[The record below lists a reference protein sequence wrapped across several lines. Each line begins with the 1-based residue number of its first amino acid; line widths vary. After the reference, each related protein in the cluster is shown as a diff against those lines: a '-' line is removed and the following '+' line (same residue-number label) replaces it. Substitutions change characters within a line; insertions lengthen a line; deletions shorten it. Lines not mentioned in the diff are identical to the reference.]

1 MKRRIIH
8 LIGVVL
14 LLSLLFAGCNDAVK
28 PTEPDETPVN
38 TPAETPEETPGET
51 PAETPGGTQAPTL
64 DTTPIENPMTM
75 ESEHDVSKFPFDVR
89 CAMFYFGNYNGVY
102 VLDISEGT
110 MTGDIYQ
117 EEIEGYSFLYWDD
130 MLNVYNAN
138 DGKFYTLSEAYE
150 SGLLPLEVIRYM
162 HQKHVFIRPRRYH
175 IEGYPVPDEE
185 PVFTVRSDGFYYFE
199 GECTGIKAGVSDN
212 VTERYW
218 AKLDARGHGYL
229 TTTEFESVG

>member
-1 MKRRIIH
+1 MKRIIIH

-28 PTEPDETPVN
+28 PTEPEETPVN
-38 TPAETPEETPGET
+38 TPAETPEETPE
-51 PAETPGGTQAPTL
+51 ETPGGTQAPTF
-64 DTTPIENPMTM
+64 DTTLIENPMSM
-75 ESEHDVSKFPFDVR
+75 ETDYDVSKFPYEVR
-89 CAMFYFGNYNGVY
+89 CAKFYFGNYNGVF

-150 SGLLPLEVIRYM
+150 KELLPLEVIEYM
-162 HQKHVFIRPRRYH
+162 HPLHIMLNPRRYK
-175 IEGYPVPDEE
+175 IAGYDVPEKCPVG
-185 PVFTVRSDGFYYFE
+185 TVREDGYYYLN
-199 GECTGIKAGVSDN
+199 GECLDIKAGVSDD

-218 AKLDARGHGYL
+218 AKYDAVGHGFL
-229 TTTEFESVG
+229 TSTEFESVG